1 MRNLNYIYIN
11 YIKQLT
17 IMKKILM
24 AAVAL
29 ICMTMT
35 SVVFTS
41 CGDDKDDSKT
51 VVYYKYADV
60 ESVRVVPTE
69 EGQAQAKE
77 FVAALTGVLSSI
89 QSREVTDNDVIDM
102 TQRVVDTYNNQMLDG
117 TFQLQ
122 TSRNA
127 SDWRT
132 LKKFTLTANP
142 KYKN

>member
-1 MRNLNYIYIN
+1 
-11 YIKQLT
+11 
-17 IMKKILM
+17 MKKILM

-41 CGDDKDDSKT
+41 CGDDKDDPKT

-60 ESVRVVPTE
+60 ESVRIVSTE

-77 FVAALTGVLSSI
+77 FVAALTGILSSI
-89 QSREVTDNDVIDM
+89 QSREVTDNDVIDL

-117 TFQLQ
+117 TFKLQ

-127 SDWRT
+127 SDWST
-132 LKKFTLTANP
+132 LKKFTLTADP

>member
-1 MRNLNYIYIN
+1 
-11 YIKQLT
+11 
-17 IMKKILM
+17 M

-41 CGDDKDDSKT
+41 CGDDKDDNKKT

-60 ESVRVVPTE
+60 EKVLCLQTE
-69 EGQAQAKE
+69 EGLAQFKA
-77 FVAALTGVLSSI
+77 FDTALVGVLNAIS
-89 QSREVTDNDVIDM
+89 SREVTDDDVIDM

-117 TFQLQ
+117 TFKLQ

-127 SDWRT
+127 SDWST

>member
-1 MRNLNYIYIN
+1 
-11 YIKQLT
+11 
-17 IMKKILM
+17 MKKILM

-41 CGDDKDDSKT
+41 CGDDKDDNKKT

-89 QSREVTDNDVIDM
+89 QSREVTDDDVIDL

-127 SDWRT
+127 SDWST

>member
-1 MRNLNYIYIN
+1 
-11 YIKQLT
+11 
-17 IMKKILM
+17 MKKILM

-29 ICMTMT
+29 ICITMT

-41 CGDDKDDSKT
+41 CGDDKDDNKKT

-60 ESVRVVPTE
+60 EKVLCLQTE
-69 EGQAQAKE
+69 EGLAQFKA
-77 FVAALTGVLSSI
+77 FDTALVGVLNAIS
-89 QSREVTDNDVIDM
+89 SREVTDDDVIDM

-117 TFQLQ
+117 TFKLQ

-127 SDWRT
+127 SDWST

>member
-1 MRNLNYIYIN
+1 
-11 YIKQLT
+11 
-17 IMKKILM
+17 MKKILM

-117 TFQLQ
+117 TFKLQ
-122 TSRNA
+122 TSRNT
-127 SDWRT
+127 SDWST

>member
-1 MRNLNYIYIN
+1 
-11 YIKQLT
+11 
-17 IMKKILM
+17 MKKILM

-29 ICMTMT
+29 ICMIMT
-35 SVVFTS
+35 CAVFTS

-51 VVYYKYADV
+51 VVYYQYADV

>member
-1 MRNLNYIYIN
+1 
-11 YIKQLT
+11 
-17 IMKKILM
+17 MKKILM

-77 FVAALTGVLSSI
+77 FVAALTGILSSI
-89 QSREVTDNDVIDM
+89 QSREVTDDDVIDL

-117 TFQLQ
+117 TFKLQ

-127 SDWRT
+127 SDWST

-142 KYKN
+142 KYKRNIRIRWLK

>member
-11 YIKQLT
+11 YIKRLT

-51 VVYYKYADV
+51 VVYYQYADV

-117 TFQLQ
+117 TFKLQ

-127 SDWRT
+127 SDWST

>member
-1 MRNLNYIYIN
+1 
-11 YIKQLT
+11 
-17 IMKKILM
+17 MKKILM

-35 SVVFTS
+35 SVLFTS
-41 CGDDKDDSKT
+41 CGDDKDDNKKT

-89 QSREVTDNDVIDM
+89 QSREVTDDDVIDL

-117 TFQLQ
+117 TFKLQ
-122 TSRNA
+122 TSRNT
-127 SDWRT
+127 SDWST
-132 LKKFTLTANP
+132 LKKFTLTANS
-142 KYKN
+142 KYKH

>member
-1 MRNLNYIYIN
+1 
-11 YIKQLT
+11 
-17 IMKKILM
+17 MKKILM

-117 TFQLQ
+117 TFKLQ

-127 SDWRT
+127 SDWST
-132 LKKFTLTANP
+132 LKKFTLTADP
-142 KYKN
+142 KYMN

>member
-1 MRNLNYIYIN
+1 
-11 YIKQLT
+11 
-17 IMKKILM
+17 MKKILM

-41 CGDDKDDSKT
+41 CGDDKDDNKKT

-89 QSREVTDNDVIDM
+89 QSREVTDDDVIDL

-117 TFQLQ
+117 TFKLQ
-122 TSRNA
+122 TSRNT
-127 SDWRT
+127 SDWST

-142 KYKN
+142 KYMN

>member
-1 MRNLNYIYIN
+1 
-11 YIKQLT
+11 
-17 IMKKILM
+17 
-24 AAVAL
+24 
-29 ICMTMT
+29 MT

-142 KYKN
+142 KYKRNIRIRWLK

>member
-1 MRNLNYIYIN
+1 
-11 YIKQLT
+11 
-17 IMKKILM
+17 MKKILM

-51 VVYYKYADV
+51 VIYYKYADV

>member
-1 MRNLNYIYIN
+1 
-11 YIKQLT
+11 
-17 IMKKILM
+17 MKKILM

-41 CGDDKDDSKT
+41 CGDDKDDNKKT

-142 KYKN
+142 KYKRNIRIRWLK

>member
-1 MRNLNYIYIN
+1 
-11 YIKQLT
+11 
-17 IMKKILM
+17 MKKILM

-89 QSREVTDNDVIDM
+89 QSREVTDDDVIDL

-117 TFQLQ
+117 TFKLQ
-122 TSRNA
+122 TSRNT
-127 SDWRT
+127 SDWST

>member
-1 MRNLNYIYIN
+1 
-11 YIKQLT
+11 
-17 IMKKILM
+17 M

-41 CGDDKDDSKT
+41 CGDDKDDNKKT

-60 ESVRVVPTE
+60 EKVLCLQTE
-69 EGQAQAKE
+69 EGLAQFKA
-77 FVAALTGVLSSI
+77 FDTALVGVLNAIS
-89 QSREVTDNDVIDM
+89 SREVTDNDVIDM

-117 TFQLQ
+117 TFKLQ

-127 SDWRT
+127 SDWST